1 MYCTHASEDAHI
13 NAKCVTTRYH
23 GQRRAVRRSDAQMSS
38 TTRLPRPAIAPPSPN
53 GERRLLFSLRLRH
66 GSFPG
71 PRHSCQSCDDKTP
84 QSCDARLVVFRR
96 VPRAS
101 SSSHTARARSDSEP
115 RRRDLPG
122 LRCPRPC
129 HVVAQNPLPLCPF
142 AGARTAPRPESSLH
156 RGRAPPAW
164 KRALREG
171 RSQIWDDRPSRR
183 DDRWRRRWLLPTLR
197 LSERRRHY

>member
-1 MYCTHASEDAHI
+1 VYCTHASEDAHI
-13 NAKCVTTRYH
+13 NAKGVTTRYH
-23 GQRRAVRRSDAQMSS
+23 GQRRADVKYYKVD
-38 TTRLPRPAIAPPSPN
+38 TPASRYRAPPPN
-53 GERRLLFSLRLRH
+53 GEGRLLFSLRLRH
-66 GSFPG
+66 GSFPD